1 MVMVIVLKV
10 ILVVVG
16 MMRTKVVCSNTSPQR
31 AAPLSRPNHT
41 TANYTLGK

>member
-31 AAPLSRPNHT
+31 AAPLSRPNLT
-41 TANYTLGK
+41 TANYTLD